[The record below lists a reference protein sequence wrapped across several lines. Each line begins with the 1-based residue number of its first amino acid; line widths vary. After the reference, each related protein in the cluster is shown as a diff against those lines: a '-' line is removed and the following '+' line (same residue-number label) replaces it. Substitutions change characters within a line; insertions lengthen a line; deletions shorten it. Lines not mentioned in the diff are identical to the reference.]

1 MLERT
6 AGCLESGSLRRL
18 LPASRKTLKSRR
30 TLHSSFWSHGASDLE
45 LSPLWTALVR
55 AADAVDQGQKTSTG
69 TTGMLLDFLYP
80 AGTVNFLR
88 QYSGLGIERQD
99 GRWYRI

>member
-18 LPASRKTLKSRR
+18 LPASKKAMKSRR

-45 LSPLWTALVR
+45 MSPLWTALAQV
-55 AADAVDQGQKTSTG
+55 AAPAEQQGERDVQQQRPAAMG
-69 TTGMLLDFLYP
+69 HTGMLLDFLYP
-80 AGTVNFLR
+80 AGTLNFLR
-88 QYSGLGIERQD
+88 QYSGWGV
-99 GRWYRI
+99 